1 MREVK
6 LETII
11 INKEAWKFLRN
22 KNRTMQ
28 GFTALNDEQLEKAWS
43 KLRWRNNGASN
54 ETYPI
59 KENEVRIER
68 NTFSIRWDNIKYML
82 KDNGFDYRTDGFVLN
97 AIYC

>member
-28 GFTALNDEQLEKAWS
+28 GFTALTDEILKKEWS
-43 KLRWRNNGASN
+43 KLRWRNDGASY

-59 KENEVRIER
+59 KENEVRIEKD
-68 NTFSIRWDNIKYML
+68 TFSIRWDNIKDML